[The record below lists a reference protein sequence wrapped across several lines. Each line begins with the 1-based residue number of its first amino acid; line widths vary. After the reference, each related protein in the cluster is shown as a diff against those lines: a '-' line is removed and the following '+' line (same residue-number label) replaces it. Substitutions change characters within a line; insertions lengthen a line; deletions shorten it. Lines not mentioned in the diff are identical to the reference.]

1 MLVQFR
7 IIWEYLLGAFSKYY
21 LCMVDTLICCD
32 KIVLTFLKL
41 GSGMASRVSSE
52 ARSDGDSVRLRLEFF
67 RISGSTNWRPGYM
80 CIV

>member
-1 MLVQFR
+1 
-7 IIWEYLLGAFSKYY
+7 
-21 LCMVDTLICCD
+21 MVDTLICCD

-67 RISGSTNWRPGYM
+67 RISGSSNWRPGYM

>member
-1 MLVQFR
+1 M
-7 IIWEYLLGAFSKYY
+7 
-21 LCMVDTLICCD
+21 TN

-52 ARSDGDSVRLRLEFF
+52 ARADGDSVRLRLEFF
-67 RISGSTNWRPGYM
+67 RISGSSNWRPGYM